1 MGAGSKLARGA
12 LKEIMERFGALPD
25 NVVDATD
32 LFDSPPQ
39 YPIFDPPPLARR
51 LDPESKEFQNA
62 LGISDEMIDLRSGGV
77 KFVEKPTYFE
87 DISTGV
93 NSSQIKSLESVAN
106 KKFNTYNI
114 NDILDDPKFPLS
126 DLKKENLN
134 PEDQARGSSFIIFD
148 PENQKRYLANTSGA
162 EKYIRM
168 WSNLIYD

>member
-1 MGAGSKLARGA
+1 MAAASKFVRGA
-12 LKEIMERFGALPD
+12 LKEIKEKFGALPD

-32 LFDSPPQ
+32 
-39 YPIFDPPPLARR
+39 IFDPPPVV
-51 LDPESKEFQNA
+51 PEQIPVESREFQNFM
-62 LGISDEMIDLRSGGV
+62 GISDEMFDLKNAGV
-77 KFVEKPTYFE
+77 KFFEKPSYFE
-87 DISTGV
+87 DIPTGV

-134 PEDQARGSSFIIFD
+134 PEDQAKGSSFIVFD

-168 WSNLIYD
+168 WSNLNYD

>member
-1 MGAGSKLARGA
+1 M
-12 LKEIMERFGALPD
+12 
-25 NVVDATD
+25 
-32 LFDSPPQ
+32 
-39 YPIFDPPPLARR
+39 
-51 LDPESKEFQNA
+51 
-62 LGISDEMIDLRSGGV
+62 GISDEMFDLKNAGV
-77 KFVEKPTYFE
+77 KFFEKPSYFE
-87 DISTGV
+87 DIPTGV

-134 PEDQARGSSFIIFD
+134 PEDQAKGSSFIVFD

-168 WSNLIYD
+168 WSNLNYD